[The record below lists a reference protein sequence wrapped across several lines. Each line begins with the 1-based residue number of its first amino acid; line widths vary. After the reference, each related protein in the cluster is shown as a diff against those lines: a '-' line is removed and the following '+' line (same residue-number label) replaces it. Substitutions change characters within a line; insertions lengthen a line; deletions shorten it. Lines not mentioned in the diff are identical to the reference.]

1 MDDFTH
7 PQMQEARQALNKF
20 GEFDETM
27 VRKSIGDS
35 WRRCLLAGLNPNDKP
50 QGNVT
55 SHTDLYQRRQKMEAV
70 VRMVRPELEFVTQQ
84 AGTPNLLVALADQDN
99 VVVDEIM
106 DTQFENSSDG
116 KAMPIGSFWEE
127 HRRGTNA
134 IGTGFY
140 LGKSSLIT
148 RSEHF
153 FTGDC
158 HLFCSSAPVFNSK
171 DQVIAT
177 IGATSQLEGHQH
189 HTLSLIQ
196 IAAVNVENQL
206 FLQAHTHDM
215 IIKVHLR
222 HDYLESQ
229 FAGRIALNK
238 DGLIVG
244 ANQVARH
251 FIKSLTGQ
259 RASNHYDLLA
269 GQFNHLSRSLMS
281 GEVVKVEANIEK
293 GFTTEFFVRLMATHS
308 QNHTAQY
315 KQHADAEV
323 EALLPSDPI
332 LPTRNPSKSFTN
344 ARVFRDAMLRHN
356 LRLGKKA
363 IQRGLPVMLIA
374 GPGMGKNRVAEELHD
389 QLHAHENF
397 INFNCSTA
405 HIDPVNSRLIAKL
418 APNSAST
425 AVQGSNFGTNIS
437 GTLYLDRIDLL
448 DINSAPILNE
458 LLDQIIQPRGM
469 GNNSGGWVIISSTET
484 NNIETMQEG
493 LLKDLHIRL
502 SGFLLFLPQLK
513 SRSDFRQLCESM
525 VASISSLHSLSSDS
539 VDALRNSDAI
549 SNLSDLDWS
558 VRTLLTYLPE
568 GVIRS
573 DAVVRTLGQRHTT
586 IIACPRCVGR
596 VTKEARCLQIR
607 QMIRQ
612 CNGNIALAAR
622 SLRVSRNT
630 VYLHA
635 PCKST
640 KGVNE

>member
-1 MDDFTH
+1 M
-7 PQMQEARQALNKF
+7 
-20 GEFDETM
+20 
-27 VRKSIGDS
+27 
-35 WRRCLLAGLNPNDKP
+35 
-50 QGNVT
+50 
-55 SHTDLYQRRQKMEAV
+55 
-70 VRMVRPELEFVTQQ
+70 
-84 AGTPNLLVALADQDN
+84 
-99 VVVDEIM
+99 
-106 DTQFENSSDG
+106 
-116 KAMPIGSFWEE
+116 
-127 HRRGTNA
+127 
-134 IGTGFY
+134 
-140 LGKSSLIT
+140 
-148 RSEHF
+148 
-153 FTGDC
+153 
-158 HLFCSSAPVFNSK
+158 
-171 DQVIAT
+171 
-177 IGATSQLEGHQH
+177 
-189 HTLSLIQ
+189 
-196 IAAVNVENQL
+196 
-206 FLQAHTHDM
+206 
-215 IIKVHLR
+215 
-222 HDYLESQ
+222 
-229 FAGRIALNK
+229 
-238 DGLIVG
+238 G
-244 ANQVARH
+244 ANQAARH
-251 FIKSLTGQ
+251 FIESLTGE
-259 RASNHYDLLA
+259 RASNQYDLLA
-269 GQFNHLSRSLMS
+269 GQFNHLSKSLMS
-281 GEVVKVEANIEK
+281 GKVVKVQANIEK
-293 GFTTEFFVRLMATHS
+293 GLTTEYFVCLMPTHS

-315 KQHADAEV
+315 KQHMELEA
-323 EALLPSDPI
+323 EALLRSDPI
-332 LPTRNPSKSFTN
+332 LPTRKPSQGFTN

-405 HIDPVNSRLIAKL
+405 YIDPVNSRLIAKL
-418 APNSAST
+418 APNYTST
-425 AVQGSNFGTNIS
+425 AEQGSNFGTNIR

-458 LLDQIIQPRGM
+458 LLDQLIQPQGM

-484 NNIETMQEG
+484 NDIETMQDG
-493 LLKDLHIRL
+493 PIKDLHLRL

-573 DAVVRTLGQRHTT
+573 DAVVRTLGQRHTA

-635 PCKST
+635 PGKST

>member
-84 AGTPNLLVALADQDN
+84 AGAPNLLVALADQDN

-140 LGKSSLIT
+140 LGKSTLIT

-153 FTGDC
+153 FTSDC
-158 HLFCSSAPVFNSK
+158 HLFCSSVPVFDSK
-171 DQVIAT
+171 GQVIAT
-177 IGATSQLEGHQH
+177 IGATSQLEGHQQ
-189 HTLSLIQ
+189 HTLSLLQ
-196 IAAVNVENQL
+196 IAALNVENQL
-206 FLQAHTHDM
+206 FLQAHPYDM

-222 HDYLESQ
+222 RDYIDSQ
-229 FAGRIALNK
+229 FAGRIALNQ

-244 ANQVARH
+244 ANQAARH
-251 FIKSLTGQ
+251 FIKSLTGE
-259 RASNHYDLLA
+259 RASNQYDLLA
-269 GQFNHLSRSLMS
+269 GQFNHLSKSLMS
-281 GEVVKVEANIEK
+281 GKVVKVQANIEK
-293 GFTTEFFVRLMATHS
+293 GLTTEYFVCLMPTHS

-315 KQHADAEV
+315 KQHMELEA
-323 EALLPSDPI
+323 EALLRSDPI
-332 LPTRNPSKSFTN
+332 LPTRKPSQGFTN

-405 HIDPVNSRLIAKL
+405 YIDPVNSRLIAKL
-418 APNSAST
+418 APNYAST
-425 AVQGSNFGTNIS
+425 AEHGSNFGTNIR

-458 LLDQIIQPRGM
+458 LLDQLIQPQGM

-484 NNIETMQEG
+484 NDIETMQDG
-493 LLKDLHIRL
+493 PIKDLHLRL

-573 DAVVRTLGQRHTT
+573 DAVVRTLGQRHTA

-635 PCKST
+635 PGKST